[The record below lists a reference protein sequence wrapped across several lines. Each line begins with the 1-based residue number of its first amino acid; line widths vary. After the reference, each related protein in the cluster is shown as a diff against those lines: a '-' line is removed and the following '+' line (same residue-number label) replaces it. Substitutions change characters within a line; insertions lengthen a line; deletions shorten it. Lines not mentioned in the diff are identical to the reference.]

1 MKISLEWLREYV
13 DYQGDA
19 KRLGEMLTNAGLA
32 VENLEQEGGDWVL
45 DVEVT
50 SNRSDC
56 LGHIGIAREV
66 AAITGEEFHLPPVEY
81 HPQGRE
87 VNQWTSVTNAAPE
100 LCGRYTARIIDGV
113 KIGPSPDWLR
123 RRLEAIGLRSINNVV
138 DITNYVLMEI
148 GQPLHSFDYD
158 RLKEGRIEVR
168 VARPGE
174 QMVMIDHSKIE
185 LNNQV
190 LVIADGA
197 DPAALAGVMGGLA
210 SEVSDDTKTILLES
224 AHFNP
229 LSIRRTARALTLGSE
244 SSYRFERNVDM
255 VMVDWASRRAAAL
268 LEQLA
273 GGKVAPGVIDIWP
286 GKKPAT
292 EVQLRLSRMKVLLGI
307 TIDRQFVLTVLERL
321 GFAPKSDN
329 DDVIKCTVPS
339 WRSDVSREA
348 DLIEEVI
355 RIYGYG
361 HIPTEKKIHLTV
373 KTADSFQRT
382 RQKVT
387 NALNS
392 CGYFETI
399 NVSFVEDKYLTLF
412 AGEDFEPVRVLDMTR
427 KSNNALRQSL
437 LPSLLLARKNNQ
449 DAGND
454 HCNIYELAVVYQ
466 PDKTGRLPQEAI
478 MIGMLSDDDFRH
490 LRGVIEAII
499 SSLNKNIKLTCQP
512 EQIPW
517 AREGTG
523 AKLSLNG
530 QVLGYAGQAGKP
542 IIELFDLKQDEYLAQ
557 INFSEL
563 KKLEG
568 QTIQYRPIGR
578 FPGIKRDLS
587 LVLEEGIAWQ
597 EIQQAIQKIGI
608 ADLRQVQFVDIYR
621 GQGIEAGKKSM
632 TFSLEFRRDQ
642 ETLTHEQVDEY
653 QNQVLEEMKKN
664 FHARLRE

>member
-19 KRLGEMLTNAGLA
+19 KHLGELLTQAGLA
-32 VENLEQEGGDWVL
+32 VEHLEQTGDDWVL
-45 DVEVT
+45 DIEVT

-66 AAITGEEFHLPPVEY
+66 AAITANKFHLPPIEY
-81 HPQGRE
+81 HTHGQE
-87 VNQWTSVTNAAPE
+87 VNQWTSVTNKAPE
-100 LCGRYTARIIDGV
+100 LCGRYTARVIDGV

-168 VARPGE
+168 LARPGE

-190 LVIADGA
+190 LVIADGEG
-197 DPAALAGVMGGLA
+197 PAALAGVMGGLA

-224 AHFNP
+224 AHFDP
-229 LSIRRTARALTLGSE
+229 LSIRRTARALALGSE

-255 VMVDWASRRAAAL
+255 VMVDWASQRATAL

-273 GGKVAPGVIDIWP
+273 GGRAAPGVIDIWP
-286 GKKPAT
+286 GKKPAR
-292 EVQLRLSRMKVLLGI
+292 EVSLRLSRMKTLLGI
-307 TIDRQFVLTVLERL
+307 IIEKQFVLTVLERL
-321 GFAPKSDN
+321 GFAPKVDEA
-329 DDVIKCTVPS
+329 DVIKCTVPS
-339 WRSDVSREA
+339 WRNDVSREV

-361 HIPTEKKIHLTV
+361 HIPTEKKIHITV
-373 KTADSFQRT
+373 KTVDSFQRT

-399 NVSFVEDKYLTLF
+399 NVSFVDDKYLTPF
-412 AGEDFEPVRVLDMTR
+412 AGEDFAPVRVLDMTR
-427 KSNNALRQSL
+427 KSNNALRPSL

-454 HCNIYELAVVYQ
+454 HCNIYELAAVYQ
-466 PDKTGRLPQEAI
+466 PGATDPVPQEAMMLGI
-478 MIGMLSDDDFRH
+478 LSDDGLRH

-499 SSLNKNIKLTCQP
+499 SSLNKNVELTCQP
-512 EQIPW
+512 VKVRW

-523 AKLSLNG
+523 AKLSLKG
-530 QVLGYAGQAGKP
+530 QVLGYAGQAGKS
-542 IIELFDLKQDEYLAQ
+542 IIESFDIKQDEYLAQ

-563 KKLEG
+563 EKLEG

-578 FPGIKRDLS
+578 FPGINRDLS
-587 LVLEEGIAWQ
+587 LVLEEQISWEQ
-597 EIQQAIQKIGI
+597 IQQAIQEIGI

-621 GQGIEAGKKSM
+621 GPGIEAGKKSM
-632 TFSLEFRRDQ
+632 TLSLEFRREQ

-653 QNQVLEEMKKN
+653 QNQVLEEMIKK